1 MVTDPRY
8 SVDALTK
15 LARAELLEIQENVA
29 EALRV
34 TETAAKD
41 DARQKMLE
49 LAKESGFDISELFG
63 AKAAPAAQQDGR
75 RGRTI
80 RVKYR
85 NPENHEETWTGMG
98 RQPLWLQQ
106 KLEAG
111 AKKEDFL
118 V

>member
-1 MVTDPRY
+1 MANQNY
-8 SVDALTK
+8 SVEALTK
-15 LARAELLEIQENVA
+15 LSRAELLEIQENVA

-34 TETAAKD
+34 TESAAKD

-98 RQPLWLQQ
+98 RMPVWL
-106 KLEAG
+106 KEKVDAG
-111 AKKEDFL
+111 ADKEDFL